1 LLQSTCAKFAGLR
14 RRLELGGGLGLDA
27 VGEDGGDGDA
37 IVLGELQELELPYL
51 LVNVGRAARSGG
63 HSRERSGRMMV
74 PWLSD
79 PNTGREMLESAD
91 IVRYLHQTHAAA

>member
-1 LLQSTCAKFAGLR
+1 LLQSTRAKSAGLR

-51 LVNVGRAARSGG
+51 LVNVGRAARSG
-63 HSRERSGRMMV
+63 HSRERSGRMLV

-91 IVRYLHQTHAAA
+91 IVRYLHETHAAA